1 MAEGHHS
8 PLEQFKIETLI
19 PIHIGGVDVS
29 FTNSAAVMVAVA
41 IFITAFMLLGI
52 RRRAVVPGRLQGSV
66 EFFHDYVHGLIAE
79 NIGPA
84 GRKYFPFVFTIFIFI
99 LFLNLVGLVPSG
111 RTSLIFTAT
120 SHIIVTFAMA
130 LVVFLLATAVGF
142 KEHGLHFLSFFV
154 PKGVP
159 VWLLPLMVPI
169 EVASYFLRPITLSVR
184 LFANMV
190 AGHVML
196 GVIGGFV
203 ATLGAATLFL
213 GGIGGLVPLAA
224 VVAIYAL
231 ELLIACLQAYVF
243 ATLTC
248 IYLNDA
254 IHMAH

>member
-1 MAEGHHS
+1 LASAEHS
-8 PLEQFKIETLI
+8 PLAQFEIKKLI
-19 PIHIGGVDVS
+19 PIEIGGVDIS
-29 FTNSAAVMVAVA
+29 FTNSALVMVVVA
-41 IFITAFMLLGI
+41 IVISAFMIIGM
-52 RRRAVVPGRLQGSV
+52 RRRSVVPGRLQGSV

-79 NIGPA
+79 NIGPE

-99 LFLNLVGLVPSG
+99 LFLNIGGLIPSSPTALV
-111 RTSLIFTAT
+111 FTAT

-142 KEHGLHFLSFFV
+142 KHHGLHFLSFFV

-159 VWLLPLMVPI
+159 AWLLPLMVPI

-196 GVIGGFV
+196 AVIGGFV
-203 ATLGAATLFL
+203 VTLGAFFL
-213 GGIGGLVPLAA
+213 VPGVVPLAA
-224 VVAIYAL
+224 VVAIFAL

>member
-1 MAEGHHS
+1 MAEGHS
-8 PLEQFKIETLI
+8 PLAQFEIKKLI
-19 PIHIGGVDVS
+19 PLEIGGVDIS
-29 FTNSAAVMVAVA
+29 FTNSALVMVGVA
-41 IFITAFMLLGI
+41 IFITGFMLLGM
-52 RRRAVVPGRLQGSV
+52 RKRAVVPGRFQGAV

-79 NIGPA
+79 NIGGA
-84 GRKYFPFVFTIFIFI
+84 GKRYFPFVFTIFIFI
-99 LFLNLVGLVPSG
+99 LFLNLFGLVPVPS
-111 RTSLIFTAT
+111 TEPQLIFTAT

-142 KEHGLHFLSFFV
+142 MHHGLHFLSFFV

-196 GVIGGFV
+196 VVIGGFV
-203 ATLGAATLFL
+203 VTLGALFVVP
-213 GGIGGLVPLAA
+213 GIVPLAA
-224 VVAIYAL
+224 VVAIFAL

-243 ATLTC
+243 AVLTC

>member
-1 MAEGHHS
+1 M
-8 PLEQFKIETLI
+8 

-29 FTNSAAVMVAVA
+29 FTNASLIMVVVAVL
-41 IFITAFMLLGI
+41 ITVFMLTGMSK
-52 RRRAVVPGRLQGSV
+52 RAVVPGRFQGSV
-66 EFFHDYVHGLIAE
+66 EFFQDYVHGLIAE
-79 NIGPA
+79 NIGAA
-84 GRKYFPFVFTIFIFI
+84 GRKYFPFVFTIFVFI
-99 LFLNLVGLVPSG
+99 LFLNLVGLVPAPSSEP
-111 RTSLIFTAT
+111 RLIFTVT

-130 LVVFLLATAVGF
+130 AVVFLLATVVGF
-142 KEHGLHFLSFFV
+142 MHHGVHFLSFFV

-159 VWLLPLMVPI
+159 AWLLPLMVPI
-169 EVASYFLRPITLSVR
+169 EVMSYFIRPITLSVR

-196 GVIGGFV
+196 AVIGGFV
-203 ATLGAATLFL
+203 FSLGAAFFILP
-213 GGIGGLVPLAA
+213 GLIPLAA
-224 VVAIYAL
+224 IVAIFAL

>member
-8 PLEQFKIETLI
+8 PLEQFEIKTLI
-19 PIHIGGVDVS
+19 PIHIGGVDIS
-29 FTNSAAVMVAVA
+29 FTNSALVMVGVA
-41 IFITAFMLLGI
+41 IFITAFMILGM
-52 RRRAVVPGRLQGSV
+52 RKRAVVPGRFQGAV

-79 NIGPA
+79 NIGAA
-84 GRKYFPFVFTIFIFI
+84 GKRYFPFVFTIFIFI
-99 LFLNLVGLVPSG
+99 LFLNLFGLVPSG
-111 RTSLIFTAT
+111 PKSLVFTAT

-142 KEHGLHFLSFFV
+142 AHHGLHFLSFFV

-159 VWLLPLMVPI
+159 AWLLPLMVPI

-196 GVIGGFV
+196 AVIGGFV
-203 ATLGAATLFL
+203 VTLGAFFVLP
-213 GGIGGLVPLAA
+213 GIVPLAA
-224 VVAIYAL
+224 VVAIFAL

>member
-1 MAEGHHS
+1 LAEGHHS
-8 PLEQFKIETLI
+8 PLEQFQVHTIV

-29 FTNSAAVMVAVA
+29 FTNASLVMVVVA
-41 IFITAFMLLGI
+41 ILITVFMLAGMSK
-52 RRRAVVPGRLQGSV
+52 RAVVPGRFQGSV

-79 NIGPA
+79 NIGAA
-84 GRKYFPFVFTIFIFI
+84 GRKYFPFVFTIFVFI
-99 LFLNLVGLVPSG
+99 LFLNLVGLIPSSP
-111 RTSLIFTAT
+111 TALVFTVT

-130 LVVFLLATAVGF
+130 AVVFLLATVVGF
-142 KEHGLHFLSFFV
+142 MHHGVHFLSFFV

-159 VWLLPLMVPI
+159 AWLLPLMVPI

-196 GVIGGFV
+196 AVIGGFV
-203 ATLGAATLFL
+203 VMLGAFFVVP
-213 GGIGGLVPLAA
+213 GIVPLAA
-224 VVAIYAL
+224 VVAIFAL

>member
-1 MAEGHHS
+1 LASAEHS
-8 PLEQFKIETLI
+8 PLAQFEIKKLI
-19 PIHIGGVDVS
+19 PIEIGGVDIS
-29 FTNSAAVMVAVA
+29 FTNSALVMTCVA
-41 IFITAFMLLGI
+41 IFITGFMLIGM
-52 RRRAVVPGRLQGSV
+52 RKRAVVPGRFQGAV

-84 GRKYFPFVFTIFIFI
+84 GKRYFPFVFTIFIFI
-99 LFLNLVGLVPSG
+99 LFLNLFGLVPSSP
-111 RTSLIFTAT
+111 TTLIFTAT

-142 KEHGLHFLSFFV
+142 KHHGLHFLSFFV

-159 VWLLPLMVPI
+159 GWLLPLMVPI

-196 GVIGGFV
+196 AVIGGFV
-203 ATLGAATLFL
+203 VTLGAFFVVP
-213 GGIGGLVPLAA
+213 GVVPLAA
-224 VVAIYAL
+224 VVAIFAL

>member
-1 MAEGHHS
+1 LAEGHHS

-41 IFITAFMLLGI
+41 ILITVFMLFGI
-52 RRRAVVPGRLQGSV
+52 RKRAVVPGRMQGSV

-142 KEHGLHFLSFFV
+142 KEHGVHFLSFFV

-159 VWLLPLMVPI
+159 AWLLPLMVPI

-196 GVIGGFV
+196 AVIGGFV
-203 ATLGAATLFL
+203 ATLGAFYILP
-213 GGIGGLVPLAA
+213 GIVPLAA

>member
-1 MAEGHHS
+1 LAEGHHS
-8 PLEQFKIETLI
+8 PLEQFEIQTLI
-19 PIHIGGVDVS
+19 PIHIGGVDIS
-29 FTNSAAVMVAVA
+29 FTNSAAVMVGVA
-41 IFITAFMLLGI
+41 IFITAFMLFGI
-52 RRRAVVPGRLQGSV
+52 RKRAIVPGRFQGSV

-99 LFLNLVGLVPSG
+99 LFLNLVGLVPSS

-142 KEHGLHFLSFFV
+142 KEHGVHFLSFFV

-159 VWLLPLMVPI
+159 AWLLPLMVPI

-196 GVIGGFV
+196 AVIGGFV
-203 ATLGAATLFL
+203 ATLGAFYILP
-213 GGIGGLVPLAA
+213 GIVPLAA